1 VSLRRGR
8 DLRRE
13 KDLKELRREIQELE
27 TEKSKAFDR
36 IALVKSLKGKT
47 ELSLL
52 LKQEEE
58 TSLETEITNYKMKNK
73 DLKILIRTFRKEIRK
88 SKREIEELDNLVL
101 SLNRRKKLRENRIE
115 RKMSFNPSKREK

>member
-115 RKMSFNPSKREK
+115 RKMSFNPSKRDK